1 MTPKSYKDLLD
12 AAARRHVPDNTNFM
26 PRIAARLERRPSMK
40 LRIIRRPLAAILL
53 AIVVLLAGSGV
64 VYANGYLNN
73 AQFWT
78 TNLGKII
85 IFQNDNRITM
95 LIDGYGS
102 WWHAPIDGVLDEN
115 EAVFMDNP
123 LLGEFTL
130 VFNDPTFETKHQD
143 DLIQSGDP
151 DWQLSFC
158 GIRSNVTDELPAGC
172 GFSGKWILA
181 PHDEFPEGSYLV
193 MKQVAGT
200 VTGSFYDNKDKVFDT
215 ITGDVY
221 WGKGWRL
228 LGKTEKRGE
237 VTLDIN
243 PAGTGI
249 GIIYGEMVPNG
260 ICAVR
265 EGYQKARLPYLLCEP

>member
-1 MTPKSYKDLLD
+1 MNNSGSFNVLD
-12 AAARRHVPDNTNFM
+12 DVAKEYVPDYTNLV
-26 PRIAARLERRPSMK
+26 PNLAARLERSSLMK
-40 LRIIRRPLAAILL
+40 IRFRQRLLRATLL
-53 AIVVLLAGSGV
+53 AILFLLAGSGV
-64 VYANGYLNN
+64 VYANGNLKN
-73 AQFWT
+73 AEFWT
-78 TNLGKII
+78 TNLGKIV

-102 WWHAPIDGVLDEN
+102 WWHAPIEGTLNEN
-115 EAVFMDNP
+115 EAVFEDNP
-123 LLGEFTL
+123 LLGEFTI
-130 VFNDPTFETKHQD
+130 VFEENTFKTKPQEA
-143 DLIQSGDP
+143 GDP

-158 GIRSNVTDELPAGC
+158 GVRSNITDELPAGC
-172 GFSGKWILA
+172 GFSGKWIIA
-181 PHDEFPEGSYLV
+181 SNDDFPEGSYLE

-200 VTGSFYDNKDKVFDT
+200 VTGNFYDGTNTVLET

-228 LGKTEKRGE
+228 LGNTEMRGA

-249 GIIYGEMVPNG
+249 GIIYGETEPSG
-260 ICAVR
+260 LCAVR